1 MTTKKQYFFRL
12 LSISVLTVALFG
24 CAQYGMISEND
35 VYLQKPTALSTGDD
49 ETDITSYNAYKA
61 RQRGVYQDQYL
72 IDKMHDR
79 RLIGSMLYGVR
90 PMFGT
95 PYPPGS
101 FILWGYR
108 SPILFYQNS
117 HYFNSSYTWNRP
129 WNYGYGYDYGFGCGY
144 NPYNPYA
151 SSMFGCGY
159 NSFNS
164 YGNGYGY
171 PNNGQNVAGNNNS
184 TQPSNQF
191 TGRPRLSLSSNSS
204 RSSTYPSTLKS
215 SGLQPASSSAVNDQ
229 TQGTSRRA
237 VKSKQQVR
245 SSHMPFKSNT
255 STGSPSYTRTNN
267 NQSQRRSST
276 LSSSTNR
283 TNSYTPSRSAR
294 RSGIAR
300 TPRSTVNSANT
311 RGGYSSGQ
319 VRRTSSGTSSR
330 SGYTP
335 RTRSSSSSVSRSTGG
350 GSRSGGSSSS
360 SSSSSGRR

>member
-1 MTTKKQYFFRL
+1 MNTKKQYFFRL
-12 LSISVLTVALFG
+12 LSISILSVTLFG

-35 VYLQKPTALSTGDD
+35 VYLQKPTALSADDD

-72 IDKMHDR
+72 IDQMHDR

-101 FILWGYR
+101 FVLWGYR

-117 HYFNSSYTWNRP
+117 HYFNSYYTWNRP
-129 WNYGYGYDYGFGCGY
+129 WNYGYGFGCGY

-151 SSMFGCGY
+151 SGMYGCGY
-159 NSFNS
+159 SPFNS

-171 PNNGQNVAGNNNS
+171 GQPNTGQNFAGNNNPTTS
-184 TQPSNQF
+184 SNHF

-204 RSSTYPSTLKS
+204 RSSTYPATLKS
-215 SGLQPASSSAVNDQ
+215 SALQPVSSSAVNNQ

-237 VKSKQQVR
+237 VRSKQQVR
-245 SSHMPFKSNT
+245 SSHMPFKTNT
-255 STGSPSYTRTNN
+255 HTGSSYTRTNYS
-267 NQSQRRSST
+267 QGQRRNST
-276 LSSSTNR
+276 RSSSYNR
-283 TNSYTPSRSAR
+283 TNTYTPSQSAR
-294 RSGIAR
+294 RSGVAR

-311 RGGYSSGQ
+311 RGGYTSGQ

-350 GSRSGGSSSS
+350 GSRSGGGSTSSG
-360 SSSSSGRR
+360 SSSGRR